1 MYVCV
6 IIIDVGVS
14 LQYVTSYVLSW
25 IEWALEEQGG
35 KKKRVG
41 ELGGPASCFFEVYT
55 KWLPF
60 CAADSHYG
68 CSPAVRI
75 R

>member
-35 KKKRVG
+35 KKNEWV
-41 ELGGPASCFFEVYT
+41 SSEV
-55 KWLPF
+55 LPHVF
-60 CAADSHYG
+60 LRSTPSGYHSVQLILIMD
-68 CSPAVRI
+68 VVLL
-75 R
+75 

>member
-14 LQYVTSYVLSW
+14 LQDVTSYVLSW
-25 IEWALEEQGG
+25 IGWALEEQGG

-55 KWLPF
+55 KWLYHSVQLILIM
-60 CAADSHYG
+60 D
-68 CSPAVRI
+68 VVLL
-75 R
+75 

>member
-25 IEWALEEQGG
+25 IGWALEEWGG
-35 KKKRVG
+35 GERVG

-55 KWLPF
+55 KWLYHSVQLILIM
-60 CAADSHYG
+60 D
-68 CSPAVRI
+68 VVLL
-75 R
+75 